1 MADWKADLE
10 ALMQETRALTRN
22 IRVEPPVPRIVVTP
36 NRAPPVNMAR
46 SEREEIEQRVA
57 KFKAHQERFI
67 KERQDYAAA
76 EFRRMSESRH

>member
-10 ALMQETRALTRN
+10 ALMQETRALTRS

-36 NRAPPVNMAR
+36 NRAPPVNRPR

-57 KFKAHQERFI
+57 KFKAHQQRFI
-67 KERQDYAAA
+67 RERQDYAAS
-76 EFRRMSESRH
+76 ELRRMLASRQ